1 MENNMHS
8 WEEYILTKVNPTDVD
23 DFYNMMDKIYGVCTA
38 HDVTDWDLE
47 YCNEIIELL
56 IKGGF

>member
-23 DFYNMMDKIYGVCTA
+23 DFYNTMDKIYGVCKA

-47 YCNEIIELL
+47 YCNEIIELI